1 MTELVRRLQ
10 AINAARA
17 RGEAEDG
24 AAIDERFDRP
34 STRLAVY
41 GSLAPGEV
49 NHHAIAHIRGIW
61 CEGYVRG
68 TVRMSGWGSDV
79 GFPGM
84 TWIPD
89 GDEIPV
95 NLLVSAELPQHWNE
109 LDAFEGEDYVRILVP
124 VHGLGEPPV
133 VANIYQLRE
142 APAPGP

>member
-1 MTELVRRLQ
+1 MDDFVQRLR

-17 RGEAEDG
+17 RGEVEDG
-24 AAIDERFDRP
+24 AAVDARFDRP

-49 NHHAIAHIRGIW
+49 NHDAIAHIRGIW
-61 CEGYVRG
+61 CDGYVRG
-68 TVRMSGWGSDV
+68 TVRMSGWGSRV

-95 NLLVSAELPQHWNE
+95 KLLASAELPQYWHE
-109 LDAFEGEDYVRILVP
+109 LDTFEGEDYVRILVP
-124 VHGLGEPPV
+124 VHGLGEPV
-133 VANIYQLRE
+133 VANIYELRE
-142 APAPGP
+142 GPACDS